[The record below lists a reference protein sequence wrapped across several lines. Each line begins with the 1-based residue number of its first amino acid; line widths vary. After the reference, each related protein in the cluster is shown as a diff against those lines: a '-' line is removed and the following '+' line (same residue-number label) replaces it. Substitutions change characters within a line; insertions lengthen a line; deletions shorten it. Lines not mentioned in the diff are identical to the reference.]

1 MKIEAG
7 QVVVMDYKVVDEAGE
22 VLEHSAPGA
31 PMVYLHGH
39 RNILPALE
47 AALAGK
53 AEGEQVS
60 VTLTPE
66 QAYGP
71 RQEGALDRVPIKYLV
86 KPPKRIQPGSL
97 VRVNT
102 KDGARDA
109 VVVKV
114 GRFNVDLDS
123 NHPYAGRTL
132 TFELEIQVVRA
143 ATADELAHGHSHGVA
158 GSANHHD

>member
-7 QVVVMDYKVVDEAGE
+7 QVVVMDYSVLDAAGE
-22 VLEHSAPGA
+22 VLEHNAPGE

-47 AALAGK
+47 AALGGK
-53 AEGEQVS
+53 AEGEQLS

-71 RQEGALDRVPIKYLV
+71 YQEGAVDRVPIKYLV

>member
-1 MKIEAG
+1 MNIGAG
-7 QVVVMDYKVVDEAGE
+7 RVVVMDYKVLDEVGE
-22 VLEHSAPGA
+22 VLEQSNPAE

-47 AALAGK
+47 AELGGK
-53 AEGEQVS
+53 AEGELVS
-60 VTLTPE
+60 VTLSPE

-71 RQEGALDRVPIKYLV
+71 RQEGAVDRVPIKYLV
-86 KPPKRIQPGSL
+86 KPPKKIQAGSL

-102 KDGARDA
+102 KEGARDA

-123 NHPYAGRTL
+123 NHPYAGKTL
-132 TFELEIQVVRA
+132 TFELVIQTVRA
-143 ATADELAHGHSHGVA
+143 ATAEELAHGHSHGIQGNA
-158 GSANHHD
+158 SHHG

>member
-7 QVVVMDYKVVDEAGE
+7 QVVAMDYKVLDEAGG
-22 VLEHSAPGA
+22 VLEHNALGE

-47 AALAGK
+47 AALGGK
-53 AEGEQVS
+53 VEGERVS

-71 RQEGALDRVPIKYLV
+71 RQEGAVDRVPIKYLV

-123 NHPYAGRTL
+123 NHPYAGKTL
-132 TFELEIQVVRA
+132 TFELEIQAVRA
-143 ATADELAHGHSHGVA
+143 ATADELSHGHSHGVA
-158 GSANHHD
+158 GSESHHD

>member
-1 MKIEAG
+1 MKIESG
-7 QVVVMDYKVVDEAGE
+7 QVVVMDYRVLNEAGD
-22 VLEHSAPGA
+22 VLEHNAPGA

-53 AEGEQVS
+53 AEGEQLA

-66 QAYGP
+66 QAYGA
-71 RQEGALDRVPIKYLV
+71 RQEGAVDRVPIKYLV

-123 NHPYAGRTL
+123 NHPYAGKTL
-132 TFELEIQVVRA
+132 TFELAIQTVRT
-143 ATADELAHGHSHGVA
+143 ATAEELSHGHSHGVA
-158 GSANHHD
+158 GSADYHD

>member
-1 MKIEAG
+1 MNIEAG
-7 QVVVMDYKVVDEAGE
+7 QVVVMDYKVLDETGE
-22 VLEHSAPGA
+22 VLEESNPAE

-47 AALAGK
+47 AALGGK
-53 AEGEQVS
+53 AEGELVS
-60 VTLTPE
+60 VTLPPE

-71 RQEGALDRVPIKYLV
+71 RQEGAVDRVPIKHLV
-86 KPPKRIQPGSL
+86 KPPKKIQSGSL

-102 KDGARDA
+102 KEGARDA

-123 NHPYAGRTL
+123 NHPYAGKTL
-132 TFELEIQVVRA
+132 TFDLQIQTVRA
-143 ATADELAHGHSHGVA
+143 ATAEELAHGHSHGIQ
-158 GSANHHD
+158 GSASHHG

>member
-7 QVVVMDYKVVDEAGE
+7 QVVVMDYRVLDAAGE
-22 VLEHSAPGA
+22 VLEHNAPGE

-47 AALAGK
+47 AALGGK
-53 AEGEQVS
+53 GEGEQLS

-71 RQEGALDRVPIKYLV
+71 HREEAVDRVPIKYLI

-123 NHPYAGRTL
+123 NHPYAGKTL
-132 TFELEIQVVRA
+132 TFELEIQAVRA
-143 ATADELAHGHSHGVA
+143 ATADELSHGHSHGVA
-158 GSANHHD
+158 GSASHHD

>member
-7 QVVVMDYKVVDEAGE
+7 QVVVMDYRVLDAAGE
-22 VLEHSAPGA
+22 VLEHNAPGE

-47 AALAGK
+47 AALGGK
-53 AEGEQVS
+53 GEGEQLS

-71 RQEGALDRVPIKYLV
+71 HREEAVDRVPIKYLI

-123 NHPYAGRTL
+123 NHPYAGKTL
-132 TFELEIQVVRA
+132 TFKLEIQAVRA
-143 ATADELAHGHSHGVA
+143 ATADELSHGHSHGVA
-158 GSANHHD
+158 GSASHHD

>member
-7 QVVVMDYKVVDEAGE
+7 QVVAMDYKVLDEAGG
-22 VLEHSAPGA
+22 VLEHNALGE

-47 AALAGK
+47 AALGGK
-53 AEGEQVS
+53 VEGERVS

-71 RQEGALDRVPIKYLV
+71 RQEGAVDRVPIKYLV

-109 VVVKV
+109 MVVKV

-143 ATADELAHGHSHGVA
+143 ATADELSHGHSHGVA
-158 GSANHHD
+158 GSANHHE

>member
-1 MKIEAG
+1 
-7 QVVVMDYKVVDEAGE
+7 
-22 VLEHSAPGA
+22 
-31 PMVYLHGH
+31 
-39 RNILPALE
+39 
-47 AALAGK
+47 
-53 AEGEQVS
+53 
-60 VTLTPE
+60 
-66 QAYGP
+66 
-71 RQEGALDRVPIKYLV
+71 VPIKYLV

>member
-7 QVVVMDYKVVDEAGE
+7 QVVVMDYSVLDAAGE
-22 VLEHSAPGA
+22 VLEHNAPGE

-47 AALAGK
+47 AALGGK
-53 AEGEQVS
+53 AEGEQLS

-71 RQEGALDRVPIKYLV
+71 YQEGAVDRVPIKYLV

-123 NHPYAGRTL
+123 NHPYAGKTL
-132 TFELEIQVVRA
+132 TFELEIQAVRA
-143 ATADELAHGHSHGVA
+143 ATADELSHGHSHGVA
-158 GSANHHD
+158 GSASHHD

>member
-7 QVVVMDYKVVDEAGE
+7 QVVVMDYRVLDAAGE
-22 VLEHSAPGA
+22 VLEHNAPGE

-47 AALAGK
+47 AALGGK
-53 AEGEQVS
+53 GEGEQLS

-71 RQEGALDRVPIKYLV
+71 HREEAVDRVPIKYLI
-86 KPPKRIQPGSL
+86 KPPRRIQPGSL

-123 NHPYAGRTL
+123 NHPYAGKTL
-132 TFELEIQVVRA
+132 TFELEIQAVRA
-143 ATADELAHGHSHGVA
+143 ATADELSHGHSHGVA
-158 GSANHHD
+158 GSASHHD